1 MTVDAAAT
9 SEGAGNGKLA
19 MAGQPLPKA
28 EQRKLDSGH
37 LKQPLLDE
45 LANEL
50 PYFSEDALQLLKF
63 HGSYQQDDRKSIV

>member
-1 MTVDAAAT
+1 VINAPVSQMTVDAAAT

-37 LKQPLLDE
+37 LKT
-45 LANEL
+45 AVT
-50 PYFSEDALQLLKF
+50 
-63 HGSYQQDDRKSIV
+63 R